1 MSARRIGFLSAA
13 RRWWAF
19 VALVTGA
26 GGLVAY
32 WYASGITPTYE
43 AETQLVAES
52 PTATP
57 GADRA
62 VAELVPTFAELV
74 RRRSLLAATV
84 EKLRLPISPTA
95 LRDDVRGEAG
105 KDTRVFTIRVRA
117 HDPGRAVALANGL
130 AREVADFL
138 SRPPG
143 AGGRPGAA
151 APAVRV
157 RVVELATVA
166 DRIRPRTGLSMEF
179 GALAALFG
187 ALAFAI
193 IFEARSS
200 RVGDERDLARVT
212 PSVLGSVDGGLL
224 ARRRRFR
231 PLRAR
236 RRARAPDPYRAL
248 AARLAGGEAEREV
261 RSILVLGADR
271 GAGSGAVA
279 LNLVSALAQDG
290 TRVVLAD
297 LGDELEVARHLTAP
311 GPLRGLGRSRIGAV
325 RDDGLVF
332 ERFPI
337 ELDPPFVLAFPRA
350 PARPASL
357 AQARSLVDR
366 LLSGYDLLVLHAPS
380 LGLSP
385 SSLVWARAAQTTL
398 VVARRRHTRRESV
411 AGALES
417 LELVQTNVAGAVL
430 HESRRA

>member
-57 GADRA
+57 GANRA

-74 RRRSLLAATV
+74 RSRPLVARTIHQLG
-84 EKLRLPISPTA
+84 LPLSPSA
-95 LRDDVRGEAG
+95 VREDVRGEAG
-105 KDTRVFTIRVRA
+105 KDTRVFTIRVRN

-130 AREVADFL
+130 AREVIPYLSEPARRGADP
-138 SRPPG
+138 S
-143 AGGRPGAA
+143 

-157 RVVELATVA
+157 RTVESAIDA

-187 ALAFAI
+187 ALAFSI
-193 IFEARSS
+193 LFEARST

-224 ARRRRFR
+224 VRRKGVAR
-231 PLRAR
+231 LRAR
-236 RRARAPDPYRAL
+236 RRAREPDPYRGL
-248 AARLAGGEAEREV
+248 AAQIAGGESAREV

-279 LNLVSALAQDG
+279 LNLVSALAGDG

-297 LGDELEVARHLTAP
+297 LGEELEVARHLTTP
-311 GPLRGLGRSRIGAV
+311 GPLRGVGRKRIKPV
-325 RDDGLVF
+325 RDGRFVF

-337 ELDPPFVLAFPRA
+337 ELDPPFVLAVPRD

-357 AQARSLVDR
+357 AQARTLVDQ
-366 LLSGYDLLVLHAPS
+366 LLSGHDLLVLHAPS
-380 LGLSP
+380 LGVSP
-385 SSLVWARAAQTTL
+385 ASLVWARAAETTL

-417 LELVQTNVAGAVL
+417 LELVQTHVVGTVL